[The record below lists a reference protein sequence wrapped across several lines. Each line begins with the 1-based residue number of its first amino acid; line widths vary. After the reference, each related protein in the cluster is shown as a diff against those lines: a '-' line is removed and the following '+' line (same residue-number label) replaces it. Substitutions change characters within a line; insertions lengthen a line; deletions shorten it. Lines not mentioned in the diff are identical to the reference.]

1 MKRVKQESNE
11 LKQKRLTN
19 RRISIIFMA
28 IVSLLIILVLRL
40 GYLQIVKGESYKKAV
55 DNNENIEVNE
65 SVPRGRIY
73 DRNGKLLVDN
83 TSKKAITYTRD
94 RMTSRSEMLDTAKK
108 LHQLIKMPT
117 DALTLR
123 DKQDFFIM
131 THKNDV
137 DKLMKKEMQLF
148 ENGEISQDD
157 YNEATYKKLTEEKL
171 KSLTTDELEIA
182 AIYREMSSGSQL
194 SPQIIRNDNVT
205 EKEYALVSQ
214 NLSDLPGVNTTMDW
228 DRKYLYGKTLRTMF
242 GNVSSK
248 EEGLPKELVNYYL
261 SKGYSRNDR
270 VGQSYLEF
278 QYENV
283 LRGKK
288 KKMRYLTDKSGKI
301 INSEVI
307 SEGSRGNDIVL
318 SIDIDLQL
326 KLEKMID
333 NHIKILRSMNATT
346 MDRVLVVIQDPKN
359 GDVLA
364 LAGKQIDKNGKISDY
379 HYGTFTSQYAVGST
393 VKGATLLTGYSNN
406 AIEVGENMIDQPLVF
421 KGGVEKRSYFNPDG
435 KIEINDKEALMH
447 SSNVYMFK
455 TALKMAGLNYS
466 SNMSLPLDIQE
477 EGLKL
482 RKGLNQFGLG
492 IKTGID
498 LPNEVTGQTGI
509 LKNNPGNYLDL
520 AIGQYDTYTPL
531 QLSQYVSTIANNG
544 YRIQPHLVKE
554 IRSASKTE
562 KMGPI
567 KESVKGRV
575 LNRINNKNKEIQ
587 QVKDGFDLAF
597 NNELGTGYKSFANT
611 VVKSAGKT
619 GTAEVYQDGKSRV
632 NSTYIG
638 YAPMDDPKLSFAIIY
653 TNQPVPPPWLPGGDL
668 GRDIINEY
676 FKAQAKKSGKNIE
689 TSSSGAQEAIS
700 NTTTAE

>member
-19 RRISIIFMA
+19 RRISVIFMA

-40 GYLQIVKGESYKKAV
+40 GYLQIVKGESYRKAV

-117 DALTLR
+117 HALTLR

-137 DKLMKKEMQLF
+137 DKLMKKEIQLF

-171 KSLTTDELEIA
+171 KTLTADELEIA

-364 LAGKQIDKNGKISDY
+364 LAGRQIDKNGKISDY

-575 LNRINNKNKEIQ
+575 LNRINNTNKEIQ

-700 NTTTAE
+700 NATTEE